1 MTKPEKNV
9 NIINN
14 SNAIIQSYDLIKPHD
29 KLFENKAQIEGSE
42 QSPNAIRNIS
52 KSNSNGNQISTKNSF
67 SKNNNINEIII
78 NNYSEMNEQI
88 EEELNKK
95 YINQVILLMNDYMKN
110 IDNFSPLKRI
120 ILLDWIMSICY
131 YLNLTRK
138 TFYMSVSL
146 IDNCFTKLNK
156 ISTDKI
162 QLLGTVCLL
171 ISCKFMESKIPSLKI
186 CSELTAET
194 YSTEEIK
201 EYEVKILTLLDWNL
215 DYINIFQWSEII
227 LSKWNSF
234 IKDNNSLIKIE
245 GNDYKIIYKLYFF
258 VLDSII
264 LDYYYRFYNMK
275 NLCTAIL
282 YLSFGYKMELFE
294 NYFLDFHQLKYYDYF
309 FDVFIEK
316 NKNLVLYNFREC
328 IPYVLQFINKDILV
342 YLNKNLNDLYRY
354 ENIIFDQDY
363 DYIKSE
369 IAKNA
374 IKSEVN
380 FYKKSHL
387 K

>member
-67 SKNNNINEIII
+67 SKNNNIKEIII

-171 ISCKFMESKIPSLKI
+171 ISCKFMESKIHSLKI

-294 NYFLDFHQLKYYDYF
+294 NYFL
-309 FDVFIEK
+309 
-316 NKNLVLYNFREC
+316 
-328 IPYVLQFINKDILV
+328 
-342 YLNKNLNDLYRY
+342 
-354 ENIIFDQDY
+354 
-363 DYIKSE
+363 
-369 IAKNA
+369 
-374 IKSEVN
+374 
-380 FYKKSHL
+380 
-387 K
+387 